1 MQGPEGN
8 HRRRTAGEHRGPDG
22 TGGQE
27 VRDWQRNT
35 WYGPAP
41 VNLDPFDEPPDAP
54 ELRRER
60 SANVNEHTGAFW
72 QQHQAGYSS
81 KPQETTTPKRAG
93 DKRRTG
99 TETGG
104 QIRTKTE
111 KPRSRWKK
119 PLILLLVFTAA
130 FLILRFGVFSIREI
144 RVTGNQTLSSE
155 EVIATSGIHLG
166 DGILS
171 LNSDQVEQRINA
183 NWRLRFR
190 YLHKDLPGTVTIAV
204 KERETCCWLIYCGI
218 LYTMDKNGVVTYE
231 SEDTSVRPALVQVK
245 GLDIRS
251 GCALGQTI
259 VLNSAVQQL
268 LFREIFLE
276 MKVLKCSDLIE
287 EVDLSNPSSILL
299 MTREGITVSL
309 GDYQNLHA
317 KLRSMLLVREAVL
330 NMNYQKGSINVSNP
344 VSPFYSPGELIVS
357 DDGT

>member
-1 MQGPEGN
+1 M
-8 HRRRTAGEHRGPDG
+8 
-22 TGGQE
+22 
-27 VRDWQRNT
+27 
-35 WYGPAP
+35 
-41 VNLDPFDEPPDAP
+41 
-54 ELRRER
+54 
-60 SANVNEHTGAFW
+60 
-72 QQHQAGYSS
+72 
-81 KPQETTTPKRAG
+81 
-93 DKRRTG
+93 
-99 TETGG
+99 
-104 QIRTKTE
+104 
-111 KPRSRWKK
+111 
-119 PLILLLVFTAA
+119 
-130 FLILRFGVFSIREI
+130 
-144 RVTGNQTLSSE
+144 
-155 EVIATSGIHLG
+155 
-166 DGILS
+166 
-171 LNSDQVEQRINA
+171 
-183 NWRLRFR
+183 
-190 YLHKDLPGTVTIAV
+190 

>member
-1 MQGPEGN
+1 M
-8 HRRRTAGEHRGPDG
+8 
-22 TGGQE
+22 
-27 VRDWQRNT
+27 
-35 WYGPAP
+35 
-41 VNLDPFDEPPDAP
+41 
-54 ELRRER
+54 
-60 SANVNEHTGAFW
+60 
-72 QQHQAGYSS
+72 
-81 KPQETTTPKRAG
+81 
-93 DKRRTG
+93 
-99 TETGG
+99 
-104 QIRTKTE
+104 
-111 KPRSRWKK
+111 
-119 PLILLLVFTAA
+119 
-130 FLILRFGVFSIREI
+130 
-144 RVTGNQTLSSE
+144 
-155 EVIATSGIHLG
+155 
-166 DGILS
+166 
-171 LNSDQVEQRINA
+171 
-183 NWRLRFR
+183 
-190 YLHKDLPGTVTIAV
+190 
-204 KERETCCWLIYCGI
+204 
-218 LYTMDKNGVVTYE
+218 
-231 SEDTSVRPALVQVK
+231 QVK